1 VKYKPVPS
9 KNPEWPLPYFPYF
22 THDCLVND
30 WPPGW
35 LTSEWGRDDKALSQ
49 RATENREQQ
58 QAKGN
63 MGTIVGLS
71 DKSDARLRDATS
83 IPGWL
88 KT

>member
-1 VKYKPVPS
+1 MTHEDWS
-9 KNPEWPLPYFPYF
+9 LPYMPYF

-35 LTSEWGRDDKALSQ
+35 LPAEWGRDDKALSQ
-49 RATENREQQ
+49 RATANREQQ
-58 QAKGN
+58 VERGN
-63 MGTIVGLS
+63 MGTIVGMS
-71 DKSDARLRDATS
+71 EKSDARLRDLTT